1 MQPSVH
7 RLVDTLARDSASRL
21 VAALAR
27 RLGAG
32 RIAVAEDAVQHALL
46 QALSLWPFKGVPD
59 RPEAWLATVAKNR
72 ALDLLHNEARG
83 VLLAE
88 ELTPIESASTENE
101 GRFDRELNDDELAL
115 LFAVCHPALSSEMR
129 VTFALKT
136 VCGLTV
142 PQIAAGLLS
151 EPTTIAQRLV
161 RARKQLEASNVAIET
176 PPPDVL
182 ADRAET
188 VRTALFLMF
197 NEGYSASSGEAL
209 TQPEFC
215 VEAVRLSRALAIHPV
230 TRSPAS
236 DAHAALL
243 ALTASRL
250 PTRVGPDG
258 VAQLLEDQPREQW
271 DRGLISLGL
280 EHLERSA
287 RGRELTV
294 WHLRAEIA
302 VVHALAPSAAETDWM
317 RIVTIYDQLR
327 DIDPSPV
334 VELARAVALGRARGP
349 AEGLAALPVPDGNPY
364 GHAATAIFLT
374 ELGRTDEAR
383 GHFEKARSLARTE
396 PERRLLERRL
406 RS

>member
-1 MQPSVH
+1 LSDTVH
-7 RLVDTLARDSASRL
+7 RLVDSLARDSASRL

-27 RLGAG
+27 RLGAR
-32 RIAVAEDAVQHALL
+32 RIAVAEDAVQFALM
-46 QALSLWPFKGVPD
+46 QALSSWPFKGTPE
-59 RPEAWLATVAKNR
+59 RPEAWLATVARNR
-72 ALDLLHNEARG
+72 ALDLLRGEARA
-83 VLLAE
+83 VELADD
-88 ELTPIESASTENE
+88 LVPFAPATSESE

-115 LFAVCHPALSSEMR
+115 LFAVCHPALSPEAR

-161 RARKQLEASNVAIET
+161 RARRQLEASRVSIET
-176 PPPDVL
+176 PPPEML

-209 TQPEFC
+209 VQPEFC
-215 VEAVRLSRALAIHPV
+215 VEAVRLSRALAAHPV

-243 ALTASRL
+243 TLTAARL

-258 VAQLLEDQPREQW
+258 VAQLLEDQPRAQW
-271 DRGLISLGL
+271 DRGLIALGL
-280 EHLERSA
+280 GHLERSA
-287 RGRELTV
+287 RGGTMSV

-302 VVHALAPSAAETDWM
+302 AVHALAPSSAETDWP
-317 RIVTIYDQLR
+317 RIATIYDQLR
-327 DIDPSPV
+327 DVDPSPV
-334 VELARAVALGRARGP
+334 VELARAVALGRAFGP
-349 AEGLAALPVPDGNPY
+349 EAGLAALPEIDGNPY
-364 GHAATAIFLT
+364 GHAARAIFLT

-383 GHFEKARSLARTE
+383 RHFEQAREFARTG

>member
-1 MQPSVH
+1 MTDKVH
-7 RLVDTLARDSASRL
+7 DLIAALARDSGNRL

-32 RIAVAEDAVQHALL
+32 RIAVAEDAVQYALM
-46 QALSLWPFKGVPD
+46 QALSAWPFKGTPE
-59 RPEAWLATVAKNR
+59 RPEAWLATVARNR
-72 ALDLLHNEARG
+72 ALDLLRGEARG
-83 VLLAE
+83 MALAE
-88 ELTPIESASTENE
+88 DLVVASSVPESE

-115 LFAVCHPALSSEMR
+115 LFAVCHPALSPEMR

-182 ADRAET
+182 VDRAEA

-197 NEGYSASSGEAL
+197 NEGYSASSGDAL
-209 TQPEFC
+209 VQPEFC
-215 VEAVRLSRALAIHPV
+215 VEAVRLSRALAAHPV

-243 ALTASRL
+243 AFTAARL

-271 DRGLISLGL
+271 DRSLIALGL
-280 EHLERSA
+280 EHLDRSA
-287 RGRELTV
+287 RGKELTV

-302 VVHALAPSAAETDWM
+302 ALHTLAPSSAETDWP
-317 RIVTIYDQLR
+317 RIVAVYDQLR
-327 DIDPSPV
+327 DSDPSPV

-349 AEGLAALPVPDGNPY
+349 AEGLAALPPPAGNPY

-383 GHFEKARSLARTE
+383 SHFEKARSLARTE

>member
-1 MQPSVH
+1 M
-7 RLVDTLARDSASRL
+7 
-21 VAALAR
+21 
-27 RLGAG
+27 
-32 RIAVAEDAVQHALL
+32 QHALL
-46 QALSLWPFKGVPD
+46 RALSLWPFKGVPEKPD
-59 RPEAWLATVAKNR
+59 AWLATVAKNR
-72 ALDLLHNEARG
+72 ALDLLRNEARG
-83 VLLAE
+83 LTLAD
-88 ELTPIESASTENE
+88 ELVPLAPATTEST

-115 LFAVCHPALSSEMR
+115 LFAVCHPALSPPAR
-129 VTFALKT
+129 VAFALKT

-161 RARKQLEASNVAIET
+161 RARKQLEAANVAIET
-176 PPPDVL
+176 PPPEVL
-182 ADRAET
+182 ADRAEA

-197 NEGYSASSGEAL
+197 NEGYSASSGDAL
-209 TQPEFC
+209 VQPEFC
-215 VEAVRLSRALAIHPV
+215 VEAVRLSRALAAHPV

-236 DAHAALL
+236 DALAALL
-243 ALTASRL
+243 ALTAARL

-271 DRGLISLGL
+271 DRSLIALGL
-280 EHLERSA
+280 GHLQSSA
-287 RGRELTV
+287 HGKELTV

-302 VVHALAPSAAETDWM
+302 ALHTLAPSSAETDWP
-317 RIVTIYDQLR
+317 RIVALYDRLR
-327 DIDPSPV
+327 ESDPSPV

-349 AEGLAALPVPDGNPY
+349 AEGLAALPAPNGNPY

-383 GHFEKARSLARTE
+383 GAFREGEGTRAHRTGAA
-396 PERRLLERRL
+396 LLERRL